1 MTDCENTNSRA
12 TGLSYEDAAME
23 TAKEIKR
30 LLRGAPT
37 VIRGITTHLAKA
49 AGKMIRARALLACAL
64 RADGSVNPDAV
75 KAAAAAELLHL
86 ATLVHDDIIDDAD
99 KRRGIETVH
108 RKFGEKYAVLCGDYL
123 FCTALELVSTVN
135 TLESRSSSLDR
146 TFPHYLTEVCLGEL
160 RQNSNDFN
168 YALSEREY
176 YKIIRGKTAALF
188 EACFY
193 IGFLFSDEPEAMRS
207 LYTEMGNNVGIIF
220 QLNDDCADYASTLKQ
235 SKKPVLSDYGRG
247 VITLPLI
254 YAMKKDAVL
263 RERAAKGIPPEEL
276 KLAVTAAGGLAYTYA
291 KIEILYKK
299 TVKVIEAMELGEAKQ
314 ELLTQLLRK
323 SAGRAV

>member
-1 MTDCENTNSRA
+1 MTDRENTNSYT
-12 TGLSYEDAAME
+12 TGLSYDEATVE
-23 TAKEIKR
+23 TANEIKR
-30 LLRGAPT
+30 LLRGAPA
-37 VIRGITTHLAKA
+37 VIRGMTAHLAKA
-49 AGKMIRARALLACAL
+49 SGKMIRARALLACAL
-64 RADGSVNPDAV
+64 LADGTVNPDAV

-123 FCTALELVSTVN
+123 FCAALELVSTVN
-135 TLESRSSSLDR
+135 TLESRSNALDR

-193 IGFLFSDEPEAMRS
+193 IGFLFSDEPEAMRG
-207 LYTEMGNNVGIIF
+207 LYTAAGNNVGIIF
-220 QLNDDCADYASTLKQ
+220 QLSDDCADYASTLKK

-254 YAMKKDAVL
+254 YAMKKDAAL
-263 RERAAKGIPPEEL
+263 RQRVPEGIPPEEL
-276 KLAVTAAGGLAYTYA
+276 KAAVTAAGGLTYTYA
-291 KIEILYKK
+291 KIESLYNK
-299 TVKVIEAMELGEAKQ
+299 TIKVIEAMELGKAKR
-314 ELLTQLLRK
+314 ELLTSLLRK
-323 SAGRAV
+323 SAGKAV